1 MKRVLVPDQ
10 ADEAHPIVRCAVR
23 LPRDV
28 ITIDYAAFR
37 SVLAP
42 WRSSMAFLITGSFGE
57 LDGAV
62 GF

>member
-1 MKRVLVPDQ
+1 MKRVLLPDQ
-10 ADEAHPIVRCAVR
+10 SDEADRIACCAVR

-28 ITIDYAAFR
+28 TTMNYAAFR

-57 LDGAV
+57 LDGAA